1 LNSQINHN
9 KNNGVNARPPLSY
22 TLCKQHYEKVVEYK
36 PALLEALNFLQE
48 SMSKVKE
55 KRIEIQISASEERQ
69 LDE

>member
-1 LNSQINHN
+1 MNSQINHN
-9 KNNGVNARPPLSY
+9 KNSGVNARPQVSY

-55 KRIEIQISASEERQ
+55 KRIEIQISASEER
-69 LDE
+69 